1 MESGENPERARRRD
15 MQKAFF
21 YQNTATLRQ
30 AIEEIREGEKSAQS
44 RNTQPIIAVS
54 ECERLNET
62 DTKVKFFTLIF

>member
-30 AIEEIREGEKSAQS
+30 AIEEIREGEKSA
-44 RNTQPIIAVS
+44 
-54 ECERLNET
+54 
-62 DTKVKFFTLIF
+62 